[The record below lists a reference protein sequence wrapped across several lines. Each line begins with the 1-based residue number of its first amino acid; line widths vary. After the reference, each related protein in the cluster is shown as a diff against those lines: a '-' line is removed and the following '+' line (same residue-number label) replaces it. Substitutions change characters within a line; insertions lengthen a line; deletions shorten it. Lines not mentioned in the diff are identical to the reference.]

1 MSVNPGVFVRGEGPS
16 ACARA
21 TSLMALNAM
30 NAMKTPVV
38 MAALAFGLSA
48 CSPAL
53 NWRQVDLAEADGL
66 RTRLPCKPD
75 RVERVLRLEAVEA
88 PQRLVM
94 WSCEAAG
101 ARWVVSAIRVSSVHE
116 LSQVLRAWSAATQ
129 ANLAWAD
136 RRARQQDP
144 AASPPAWRLVDQGAT
159 DVAGMTPHPDARAWR
174 VEGLKPLEGGGS
186 QASAVSAWHFSH
198 GLTVVQAAVWQ
209 GAEPLPRENNED
221 AVTIFRQSLHFPG

>member
-1 MSVNPGVFVRGEGPS
+1 MFARGEGPS
-16 ACARA
+16 AWAKA
-21 TSLMALNAM
+21 TRLMALNAL
-30 NAMKTPVV
+30 NAMKAPVL
-38 MAALAFGLSA
+38 MAALACGLSA

-75 RVERVLRLEAVEA
+75 RIERVLRLEGVES

-101 ARWVVSAIRVSSVHE
+101 ARWVVSAIRVRSVHE

-136 RRARQQDP
+136 RRARQLDP
-144 AASPPAWRLVDQGAT
+144 AASAPAWRLLEEAAVN
-159 DVAGMTPHPDARAWR
+159 VAGMTPHPDARAWR
-174 VEGLKPLEGGGS
+174 VEGLKPQEGGGS
-186 QASAVSAWHFSH
+186 QASGVDAWHFSH

-209 GAEPLPRENNED
+209 GAQPLPRENNED